1 MTITVRQLHPQFVG
15 DVAGVELSP
24 TLAPDAVRQL
34 SDAIDRHAVLVFHEQ
49 SLDDD
54 RLLGVGRL
62 FGGIEPPRNHR
73 VQQRLKHA
81 ELADI
86 SNLDA
91 RNQLRARDDHRR
103 LDALGNQ
110 LWHSDASFRVV
121 PGALSML
128 FAHVV
133 PPIGGETEFADLR
146 AAYDALT
153 PAMQARIEDLV
164 VEHSIFHSRGQL
176 GHTDYT
182 DAERAAL
189 DGVLG
194 PPASGWEGGVR
205 RSGAEGNTARGG
217 HVARAQ
223 RHLLLPALWALQVL
237 SDLLLVASNSGINA
251 VPVEMALEG
260 KARGLTVVVVTSVA
274 HSRAQTPRH
283 ASGKRLFEVADHVLD
298 NGGAPGDVAVP
309 VPGGPAGARMGPTS
323 GVVGAFLVT
332 AWIVRIAERL
342 AARGIEPP
350 VYVSANVAGGDAHN
364 REAEAPYRGRIRLLG

>member
-24 TLAPDAVRQL
+24 TLVPDAVRQL
-34 SDAIDRHAVLVFHEQ
+34 TDAIDRHAVLVFHEQ

-189 DGVLG
+189 
-194 PPASGWEGGVR
+194 PPARHRLVRVHPGSGRKTLYLG
-205 RSGAEGNTARGG
+205 SHAS
-217 HVARAQ
+217 HVVGWPMPDGR
-223 RHLLLPALWALQVL
+223 LLLR
-237 SDLLLVASNSGINA
+237 DLTEHATQREFVHRHTWRVGDLVIW
-251 VPVEMALEG
+251 
-260 KARGLTVVVVTSVA
+260 
-274 HSRAQTPRH
+274 
-283 ASGKRLFEVADHVLD
+283 D
-298 NGGAPGDVAVP
+298 N
-309 VPGGPAGARMGPTS
+309 RCT
-323 GVVGAFLVT
+323 L
-332 AWIVRIAERL
+332 
-342 AARGIEPP
+342 
-350 VYVSANVAGGDAHN
+350 H
-364 REAEAPYRGRIRLLG
+364 RGRPYDDAVHPRDLRRVTTKDVPSPVQQVA